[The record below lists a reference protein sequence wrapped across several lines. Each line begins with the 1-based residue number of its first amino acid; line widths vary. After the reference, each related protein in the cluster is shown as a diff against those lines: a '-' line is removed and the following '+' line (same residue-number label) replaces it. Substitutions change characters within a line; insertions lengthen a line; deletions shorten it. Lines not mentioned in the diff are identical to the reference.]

1 MVLFD
6 CFVLNNNYFFNK
18 MFRSVKTITYNSL
31 KSLLKVRSCE
41 CSRVTIHDLGLDIP
55 KITLTDIRKLLRQK
69 GFAVQDG
76 YTSLTTK
83 CIICSGNQE
92 NADGKL
98 YVNKTTGW

>member
-1 MVLFD
+1 MWL
-6 CFVLNNNYFFNK
+6 
-18 MFRSVKTITYNSL
+18 SIKTIRYNSL
-31 KSLLKVRSCE
+31 RSLLKVHSCE
-41 CSRVTIHDLGLDIP
+41 CSRLTIHHLGLNDIP

-83 CIICSGNQE
+83 CVMCSGNE
-92 NADGKL
+92 KNAEGKL